1 VHAGKWL
8 LVPTSSMPEVKF
20 PLYGLFLD
28 YLTVLKRIYVVARR
42 LQVQVLQ
49 RAIARMVVNE

>member
-1 VHAGKWL
+1 
-8 LVPTSSMPEVKF
+8 MPEVKF